1 LKKVARHEFRT
12 NGFTRITTPILE
24 MKSLIVHAVVEARMV
39 IAERAQLKDLYL
51 VRPLVDN
58 TPTKMIDQ
66 ATNAPPIG
74 RDQVAPGGVEQIPAP
89 GSAMQ
94 LQAGVQ
100 QNKVQ

>member
-1 LKKVARHEFRT
+1 MREI
-12 NGFTRITTPILE
+12 NW
-24 MKSLIVHAVVEARMV
+24 SVVEARMV